1 MTLWEFAACV
11 DGYNRANGGDEEVEP
26 MTAQEFDEA
35 VEQSRWVT
43 VH

>member
-11 DGYNRANGGDEEVEP
+11 DGFNRANGGDERPEP
-26 MTAQEFDEA
+26 MTPEEFDEA
-35 VEQSRWVT
+35 VAQSPLMT